1 MSFWKLASNALHAFG
16 QNSRWVVLFS
26 LPFLISFPLALLLPN
41 YGALGGIFLRLGSLG
56 LDAGVLEL
64 GVMLAAI
71 IIAILCFSFALASIN
86 AMVKAQKTFNK
97 LKFSDFERTEGAT
110 LRIFGVYLV
119 AFLAVFAFQLVLFQS
134 HAFNE
139 GLRNAVN
146 AVFALAVALLV
157 LFAPQAIVL
166 DNRGVESAVVS
177 SAKILVHKPNSVA
190 AFLALSVVLVLVNA
204 ALFLALESVLSFA
217 AVFGIIV
224 NALFILPFL
233 ELLKVQIYLSKYS
246 LL

>member
-1 MSFWKLASNALHAFG
+1 MSFGKLASNALYAFS

-56 LDAGVLEL
+56 LDAGVFEL

-71 IIAILCFSFALASIN
+71 IIAILFFSFAVASIN
-86 AMVKAQKTFNK
+86 AIVKAQKTFSK

-110 LRIFGVYLV
+110 LRIFGVYLI

-134 HAFNE
+134 HAFSD
-139 GLRNAVN
+139 GVRNAVN
-146 AVFALAVALLV
+146 AAFALAVALLV

-166 DNRGVESAVVS
+166 DNRGVESSVAY
-177 SAKILVHKPNSVA
+177 SAKVLVRKPGFVIS
-190 AFLALSVVLVLVNA
+190 FLALSVFLVIVNA
-204 ALFLALESVLSFA
+204 VLFLALDSVLPFA
-217 AVFGIIV
+217 PVFGIIV
-224 NALFILPFL
+224 NALLIMPFL